1 MRNPPSRKSGSGFS
15 SMLRH
20 LALRRLLAS
29 MARAEFRPGHLLSG
43 CRRSANRHQGTAA
56 NQTATT
62 EFAEQVATHRTLA
75 VRTTGSANPERTHS
89 AIVRHTNCLRLGLR
103 GSRNTKPC
111 TEKLLERS
119 ATQRATHVQRHLFS
133 ISSTQTRLIPRDERL
148 TSTGVCLRDILLPLM
163 MLARLA
169 VGLEPLNALDAA
181 HRSPRF

>member
-1 MRNPPSRKSGSGFS
+1 
-15 SMLRH
+15 MLRH

-56 NQTATT
+56 NQTAPT
-62 EFAEQVATHRTLA
+62 EFAEQVATHRALA
-75 VRTTGSANPERTHS
+75 VRTPGSANPERTHS